1 MDYPEKYMQAKH
13 DERCFRA
20 FMKWKW
26 SQSLLPGN
34 QRQDAYEYHK
44 AAPGEVQT
52 RYQENFPVLDHSH
65 SKEQAS

>member
-52 RYQENFPVLDHSH
+52 
-65 SKEQAS
+65 